1 MKNKQ
6 LIAAVLTAFA
16 FSAAHTQPENR
27 RIEARAKQS
36 AESASAPEIVF
47 SAGTPSSVNAVSY
60 SPDGKYIASGSYD
73 KTVKIWNAAS
83 GECIRTFEGHT
94 DNVISVS
101 YSPDNRYIASTSHD
115 KTVKIWDAENG
126 SCVFSLT
133 DNHDWILDLRY
144 SPDGKYLAGGM
155 HYGSIKIWDAA
166 TGALLR
172 IIEGHSPLLTSVTDR
187 FDEKDYDS
195 CFYIF
200 PDFTGKYFAIKDDTT
215 QVFETVSG
223 NCLLP
228 EDYID
233 YCDFSPDGMQF
244 AGFTYE
250 GHEDDSKTTVITVIK
265 VWDIA
270 KRKLLWSFE
279 VDVILKNIFY
289 CDNGQYIAGYT
300 TDGTIEIWDAATGKH
315 IKTIADNW
323 AMRDVGYSPDGR
335 YIAGLTTHNRITLWD
350 AKTKKKIRD
359 LDGQSSFVSSISF
372 RPDGK
377 YLASGGFD
385 GTIKIWELE
394 SGSDDTEIKIWEIK
408 NGKCIKTLKGH
419 TLFVRALFYSPD
431 GKYLASGA
439 GDKTIKMWEVKKGI
453 CRKTFGADVYG
464 VDNVCY
470 SPDGNYLLS
479 SHLGISTLDSRVK
492 VFDLRTSEYARI
504 FDTKVTVPCL
514 DDPLYQYMQKIGA
527 ASIDCSTDS
536 KSVAIGGL
544 TTVSIWKISSGKYI
558 WAQDK
563 HEEAYNEE
571 GYIENRV
578 EDVAYSPDGKYLA
591 SGSGNSNGHSAVD
604 IWEVDTGKCIRS
616 HKSYD
621 IRNILSNA
629 IIISASRRY
638 VHNGAQTNSIH
649 SVRYSPDGRYIAAGT
664 SYGAIKII
672 DVVEDSCVETLE
684 DHKDEVYS
692 VSFSPDGSYIV
703 SGSNDG
709 TIKFW
714 DISTGALLAT
724 TFNLQDEE
732 WFTYTP
738 EGFFAGSEWAINN
751 LVHIIL
757 DGIKTVGIDQMIDSL
772 YRPDLVFAKLH
783 GKDISSYAQKTNF
796 ETILQSGSAP
806 ITAFLNLEE
815 DITNRDVTIEYS
827 IQNTGG
833 GIGEVNLL
841 LNGKNIRLADGVPS
855 TNGQTL
861 YFSHTVT
868 LQDGE
873 NTLELFAKNEA
884 GQLESLRASK
894 ILTWHGNVRKPNLY
908 VFTVAVNKYRDGSLR
923 LKYAVPDAKSIAK
936 GFASQTKLLYQNIFT
951 FNLFDDDVTKDGL
964 YSSFQEVSKKVEA
977 DDVFVFYIVG
987 HGFANEEDGD
997 YYFLPSDFRFTG
1009 LEAIVQNGISKNDL
1023 TRYLSLIKAGKTLVL
1038 MDTCHSGS
1046 FLDDNARGLTEKTAI
1061 NRLSHATGHA
1071 TIVASSKTQS
1081 AMEGYN
1087 GHGIF
1092 TYTVVEGLSGK
1103 ADADNDGFITLQELS
1118 AYTETEVPRRSYEK
1132 WGYEQIPQRDLLRQ
1146 DFPIY
1151 TRKE

>member
-16 FSAAHTQPENR
+16 FSAAHTQPESR

-47 SAGTPSSVNAVSY
+47 NVGHSGTVEAVCY
-60 SPDGKYIASGSYD
+60 SPDGKYIASGAAD
-73 KTVKIWNAAS
+73 ATIKIWEVET
-83 GECIRTFEGHT
+83 GRCVRTLEGHT
-94 DNVISVS
+94 RAVYSVS
-101 YSPDNRYIASTSHD
+101 YSPDGKYLASGSGDCAIKIWNAATGDCIQTFKGHTRAVTAVVYSPDGKYLASASEDNTIKIWEIGSEDYIKSFKEHTNSVTSVCYSPDGKYIASASEDNTI
-115 KTVKIWDAENG
+115 KIWEIENG
-126 SCVFSLT
+126 TCINTFNQQMNQLNIVT
-133 DNHDWILDLRY
+133 Y
-144 SPDGKYLAGGM
+144 SPDGKYLAGGADDNT
-155 HYGSIKIWDAA
+155 IKIWE
-166 TGALLR
+166 
-172 IIEGHSPLLTSVTDR
+172 IESGTCIKTLIGH
-187 FDEKDYDS
+187 
-195 CFYIF
+195 
-200 PDFTGKYFAIKDDTT
+200 
-215 QVFETVSG
+215 
-223 NCLLP
+223 
-228 EDYID
+228 
-233 YCDFSPDGMQF
+233 
-244 AGFTYE
+244 
-250 GHEDDSKTTVITVIK
+250 
-265 VWDIA
+265 
-270 KRKLLWSFE
+270 
-279 VDVILKNIFY
+279 KN
-289 CDNGQYIAGYT
+289 YIAP
-300 TDGTIEIWDAATGKH
+300 I
-315 IKTIADNW
+315 
-323 AMRDVGYSPDGR
+323 VYSPDGR
-335 YIAGLTTHNRITLWD
+335 Y
-350 AKTKKKIRD
+350 
-359 LDGQSSFVSSISF
+359 
-372 RPDGK
+372 
-377 YLASGGFD
+377 LA
-385 GTIKIWELE
+385 
-394 SGSDDTEIKIWEIK
+394 SGSDDNEIKIWEIK

-419 TLFVRALFYSPD
+419 TRYVRALFYSPD

-439 GDKTIKMWEVKKGI
+439 GDNTIKMWEVKKGI

-464 VDNVCY
+464 VNNVCC

-479 SHLGISTLDSRVK
+479 SHLGNSTLDSRVK

-514 DDPLYQYMQKIGA
+514 DDPLYQYMYKMGA

-536 KSVAIGGL
+536 KSVAIGGV
-544 TTVSIWKISSGKYI
+544 TTVSIWKIRSGKYI

-571 GYIENRV
+571 GYIENKV
-578 EDVAYSPDGKYLA
+578 EDVAYSPDGKYLASGSGDKTIKIWKVKSGECIKTFYGHQDKVKSICYSPDGKYLASGSWDRTIKIWKASSGECIKTFENDNNDAINSICYSPDGKYLA

-616 HKSYD
+616 HESYD
-621 IRNILSNA
+621 IRNILSNT
-629 IIISASRRY
+629 IIRSDSRRY
-638 VHNGAQTNSIH
+638 VHNEAQTNWIN
-649 SVRYSPDGRYIAAGT
+649 SVRYSSDGRYIAAGT

-751 LVHIIL
+751 LVHIRL
-757 DGIKTVGIDQMIDSL
+757 DGMKTVGIDQMFDSL

-977 DDVFVFYIVG
+977 DDVFVFYIAG

-1009 LEAIVQNGISKNDL
+1009 LDAIVQNGISKNDL
-1023 TRYLSLIKAGKTLVL
+1023 IRYLSLIKAGKTLVL

-1061 NRLSHATGHA
+1061 NRLSRATGHA

-1132 WGYEQIPQRDLLRQ
+1132 WGYEQIPQRDLRRQ

>member
-36 AESASAPEIVF
+36 AESASALEIVF

-73 KTVKIWNAAS
+73 KTVKIWDAATGMFLRTLEGHSGDIDSVCYSPDGKYLASGGGWNDKTVKIWNAAS

-101 YSPDNRYIASTSHD
+101 YSPANRYIASTSHD

-200 PDFTGKYFAIKDDTT
+200 PDSTGKYFAIKDDTT

-233 YCDFSPDGMQF
+233 YCDFSPDGTQF

-571 GYIENRV
+571 GYIENKV
-578 EDVAYSPDGKYLA
+578 EDVAYSPDGKYLASGSWDRTIKIWKASSGECIKTFENDNNDAINSICYSPDGKYLA

-724 TFNLQDEE
+724 TFNLQ
-732 WFTYTP
+732 
-738 EGFFAGSEWAINN
+738 
-751 LVHIIL
+751 
-757 DGIKTVGIDQMIDSL
+757 
-772 YRPDLVFAKLH
+772 
-783 GKDISSYAQKTNF
+783 KDF
-796 ETILQSGSAP
+796 
-806 ITAFLNLEE
+806 
-815 DITNRDVTIEYS
+815 
-827 IQNTGG
+827 
-833 GIGEVNLL
+833 
-841 LNGKNIRLADGVPS
+841 
-855 TNGQTL
+855 
-861 YFSHTVT
+861 
-868 LQDGE
+868 
-873 NTLELFAKNEA
+873 
-884 GQLESLRASK
+884 
-894 ILTWHGNVRKPNLY
+894 
-908 VFTVAVNKYRDGSLR
+908 
-923 LKYAVPDAKSIAK
+923 
-936 GFASQTKLLYQNIFT
+936 
-951 FNLFDDDVTKDGL
+951 
-964 YSSFQEVSKKVEA
+964 
-977 DDVFVFYIVG
+977 
-987 HGFANEEDGD
+987 
-997 YYFLPSDFRFTG
+997 
-1009 LEAIVQNGISKNDL
+1009 
-1023 TRYLSLIKAGKTLVL
+1023 
-1038 MDTCHSGS
+1038 
-1046 FLDDNARGLTEKTAI
+1046 
-1061 NRLSHATGHA
+1061 
-1071 TIVASSKTQS
+1071 
-1081 AMEGYN
+1081 
-1087 GHGIF
+1087 
-1092 TYTVVEGLSGK
+1092 
-1103 ADADNDGFITLQELS
+1103 LQEAS
-1118 AYTETEVPRRSYEK
+1118 
-1132 WGYEQIPQRDLLRQ
+1132 GQ
-1146 DFPIY
+1146 
-1151 TRKE
+1151 